1 MVPCAS
7 LPWPMNPLQGSGVSD
22 RSPANPLRGSG
33 VSERSRCGAVPILF
47 NFDCWL
53 RRKGQCRNAAPA
65 KGFLHCT
72 DCKQHMNQRTVVCC
86 ATKSAPTLQRQQSE
100 LVKGCR
106 PRGIH
111 LNCEAVTA
119 LAIAAWD
126 VFCKNCRALR
136 AVWRLQ
142 VPGVGRQGRVLQ
154 QQNVHAHSKQKSCKE
169 AANTRGHNVPVKLA

>member
-1 MVPCAS
+1 MRIFASGHDQTASKGDALSRPCWFQRKGKGEAVCSFLRAS
-7 LPWPMNPLQGSGVSD
+7 FEGRENQ
-22 RSPANPLRGSG
+22 NN
-33 VSERSRCGAVPILF
+33 LF

-53 RRKGQCRNAAPA
+53 RRKGQCRNAALA

-86 ATKSAPTLQRQQSE
+86 ATKNAPTLQRQQFE
-100 LVKGCR
+100 LVTGCR

-119 LAIAAWD
+119 LAIAAWG
-126 VFCKNCRALR
+126 VLCKDCRALR

-142 VPGVGRQGRVLQ
+142 VPGVGRQCKAKIRLRSVL
-154 QQNVHAHSKQKSCKE
+154 S
-169 AANTRGHNVPVKLA
+169 RG